1 MMACLAALVISVAP
15 QAAPADRVQAEQLA
29 RGGRTAEALTAF
41 ERIVE
46 HNPAD
51 TEARLWIARLELR
64 LGHTEKAEAV
74 FRAVLR
80 EHPADVDARVG
91 LGATLTRTG
100 AYDEALAILRGT
112 EADAGDNADLFG
124 ALARAYRRAGDD
136 RRALEYY
143 RRAVALSPNDPDLV
157 DGLENVIR
165 VYGHSV
171 AIEGF
176 GQQVTG
182 RPAAGSASI
191 TASVRATPRLHVE
204 GMARLESG
212 GGISDALG
220 GGGIVWRAGRVSTLA
235 VRASGGP
242 GNVALARSDVSAE
255 LVHYAG
261 VQEIGVSVRG
271 LSFSTADV
279 VAVSPTYAWDRGG
292 RWRFDGRYTYSRS
305 DFTAVRETSG
315 DHSVALRDTWRG
327 WRRAWVNAT
336 YAYGIESF
344 EDLTADR
351 LLSLGA
357 STLALGLGV
366 NLPSSTMVT
375 TTWEHQWRSNSTR
388 LDRVT
393 LSIVQFFP

>member
-1 MMACLAALVISVAP
+1 MVACLAALVISMAP

-112 EADAGDNADLFG
+112 EADAGENADLFG

-143 RRAVALSPNDPDLV
+143 RRAVTLSPNDPDLQ
-157 DGLENVIR
+157 DDLETVIR
-165 VYGHSV
+165 IYGHFIGV
-171 AIEGF
+171 EGF
-176 GQQVTG
+176 GQQIGGSTVGSGLLTAAVRVNSRLHLGGLARAQNGNGASDVMGGGSLLWRSG
-182 RPAAGSASI
+182 RLSTLQIRAAGGA
-191 TASVRATPRLHVE
+191 
-204 GMARLESG
+204 
-212 GGISDALG
+212 
-220 GGGIVWRAGRVSTLA
+220 
-235 VRASGGP
+235 
-242 GNVALARSDVSAE
+242 GNVALPQSDVAAE
-255 LVHYAG
+255 FVYYAG
-261 VQEIGVSVRG
+261 IHEIGGSVHR

-279 VAVSPTYAWDRGG
+279 TAVSPSYAWDRGG
-292 RWRFDGRYTYSRS
+292 RWRFHGRYTYSRS
-305 DFTAVRETSG
+305 DFTGSGDTSG
-315 DHSVALRDTWRG
+315 DHSALVGDTWRA
-327 WRRAWVNAT
+327 WRRAWINTT

-351 LLSLGA
+351 LASLGA
-357 STLALGLGV
+357 STFALGLHV
-366 NLPSSTMVT
+366 NTPSSTMVT